1 MSFIRKIPA
10 LIDRKLRGINSPS
23 VQVAVCLSVD
33 ANAIDSLG
41 LSMLGVR
48 IENQALVV
56 PAIPVYPPE
65 SYGAVA
71 NQNINGRELVDKNS
85 PKILKHIY
93 LGDRPIYGDWS
104 NGSFDL
110 WQTREVYRK
119 VLIPPNGFSL
129 RLSNEGYDD
138 TAKKWKL
145 VVAVVPP
152 LDRNAIDFMEALI
165 FALSLIREVTRQCDI
180 YAADTS
186 PTDVASAK
194 VVSWEIFPPGQRDL
208 KSEVARRIIGK
219 SDSEKKFILDRAGT
233 IEKLKPK
240 QFVLG
245 SGLASNYYGALFAND
260 LVVFENLDYGNA
272 TYILYDN
279 WQELSQLSR
288 SELLRGKENFDR
300 IVHGKKWDKH
310 LAEVVSHELNRR
322 RSKWS

>member
-10 LIDRKLRGINSPS
+10 HIDRKLKGIASTS
-23 VQVAVCLSVD
+23 VQVAVGLFVD
-33 ANAIDSLG
+33 ADTITRLG
-41 LSMLGVR
+41 LNMLGVR
-48 IENQALVV
+48 IDNQTLVV
-56 PAIPVYPPE
+56 PTTPVYPPE
-65 SYGAVA
+65 NYGPVA
-71 NQNINGRELVDKNS
+71 KQNTNGRELVDKNS
-85 PKILKHIY
+85 PKIWKHIY

-119 VLIPPNGFSL
+119 ILIPPNGYSL
-129 RLSNEGYDD
+129 RLAAEGLDD
-138 TAKKWKL
+138 SAKKWKL
-145 VVAVVPP
+145 VVSVVPP
-152 LDRNAIDFMEALI
+152 LDRGSSDFTESLI
-165 FALSLIREVTRQCDI
+165 FALSLIREVTKQCDI

-186 PTDVASAK
+186 PTEVAKTK

-219 SDSEKKFILDRAGT
+219 SESEKKFILDRAGA

-245 SGLASNYYGALFAND
+245 TGLASNYYGALFADD

-279 WQELSQLSR
+279 WKELSQLSR

-300 IVHGKKWDKH
+300 IVHGKDWAKH
-310 LAEVVSHELNRR
+310 LSEIISHELSRR
-322 RSKWS
+322 RSKWI